1 MVTLFLLLLFP
12 PILMILWRFYKGP
25 DAANRIL
32 ALDALT
38 ILFIAVL
45 ALLAVLFGR
54 SIYLDVALVF
64 AMVGFAGV
72 ILFGRFLEKG
82 V

>member
-1 MVTLFLLLLFP
+1 MLTLLILLLLP
-12 PILMILWRFYKGP
+12 PILMILWRFFRGP

-38 ILFIAVL
+38 ILSIALL
-45 ALLAVLFGR
+45 ALLALWFERG
-54 SIYLDVALVF
+54 IYLDVALVF

>member
-1 MVTLFLLLLFP
+1 MLTLFLLLLIP
-12 PILMILWRFYKGP
+12 PILMILWRFFSGP

-32 ALDALT
+32 ALDTLTVLFVAL
-38 ILFIAVL
+38 L
-45 ALLAVLFGR
+45 ALLALLFERGL
-54 SIYLDVALVF
+54 YLDVALVF

>member
-1 MVTLFLLLLFP
+1 MLMLFVLLLIP
-12 PILMILWRFYKGP
+12 AILMFLWRFIVGP

-38 ILFIAVL
+38 VLFIALL
-45 ALLAVLFGR
+45 ALLALHFGR
-54 SIYLDVALVF
+54 GIYLDVALVF
-64 AMVGFAGV
+64 GMVGFAGV
-72 ILFGRFLEKG
+72 ILFGRFIEKG

>member
-1 MVTLFLLLLFP
+1 MITLFLLLLFP
-12 PILMILWRFYKGP
+12 PILMILWRFFKGP

-32 ALDALT
+32 ALDSLT
-38 ILFIAVL
+38 ILFIAML
-45 ALLAVLFGR
+45 ALLAVLFER

>member
-1 MVTLFLLLLFP
+1 MLTLFLLLLIP
-12 PILMILWRFYKGP
+12 PILMILWRFFRGP

-32 ALDALT
+32 ALDTLTVLFVAL
-38 ILFIAVL
+38 L
-45 ALLAVLFGR
+45 ALLAILFER

>member
-1 MVTLFLLLLFP
+1 MPTLLLLLILP
-12 PILMILWRFYKGP
+12 PILMILWRFFRGP

-38 ILFIAVL
+38 ILFVALL
-45 ALLAVLFGR
+45 ALLAIFFARG
-54 SIYLDVALVF
+54 IYLDVAFIF

>member
-1 MVTLFLLLLFP
+1 VLTLLLILLLP
-12 PILMILWRFYKGP
+12 PIGLILWRFFRGP

-38 ILFIAVL
+38 ILAIPLLGLL
-45 ALLAVLFGR
+45 ALFYER
-54 SIYLDVALVF
+54 SIYLDVAFVF
-64 AMVGFAGV
+64 ALVGFAGV
-72 ILFGRFLEKG
+72 VLFGRFLEKG

>member
-1 MVTLFLLLLFP
+1 MLSLFVFLLTV
-12 PILMILWRFYKGP
+12 PIVMILYRFFRGP

-38 ILFIAVL
+38 ILLVALF
-45 ALLAVLFGR
+45 ALLALVYER
-54 SIYLDVALVF
+54 SVYLDVAVVF

>member
-1 MVTLFLLLLFP
+1 MVTLFLVLLVP
-12 PILMILWRFYKGP
+12 PILMILWRFFRGP

-38 ILFIAVL
+38 ILAIAL
-45 ALLAVLFGR
+45 FALLAVFFGR
-54 SIYLDVALVF
+54 SIYLDVAFVF

>member
-1 MVTLFLLLLFP
+1 MITLFLLLLFP
-12 PILMILWRFYKGP
+12 VVLMILWRFLKGP

-38 ILFIAVL
+38 ILSVALFALL
-45 ALLAVLFGR
+45 ALLFER
-54 SIYLDVALVF
+54 SIYLDIAFVF
-64 AMVGFAGV
+64 ALVGFAGIV
-72 ILFGRFLEKG
+72 LFGRFLEKG

>member
-1 MVTLFLLLLFP
+1 MLTLFLLLLIP
-12 PILMILWRFYKGP
+12 PILMILWRFFRGP

-32 ALDALT
+32 ALDTLT
-38 ILFIAVL
+38 ILVIALL
-45 ALLAVLFGR
+45 ALLAIFYERG
-54 SIYLDVALVF
+54 IYLDVALVF

-72 ILFGRFLEKG
+72 ILFGRFMEKG

>member
-1 MVTLFLLLLFP
+1 MLTLFLLLLVP
-12 PILMILWRFYKGP
+12 PILMILWRFFRGP

-38 ILFIAVL
+38 ILVIALL
-45 ALLAVLFGR
+45 ALLALFFGR

>member
-1 MVTLFLLLLFP
+1 MPTLLLLLILP
-12 PILMILWRFYKGP
+12 PILMILWRFFRGP

-38 ILFIAVL
+38 ILFVALL
-45 ALLAVLFGR
+45 ALLAIFFERG
-54 SIYLDVALVF
+54 IYLDVAFIF

>member
-1 MVTLFLLLLFP
+1 MLSLFLLLLIP
-12 PILMILWRFYKGP
+12 PILMILWRFFRGP

-32 ALDALT
+32 ALDTLT
-38 ILFIAVL
+38 ILVIALL
-45 ALLAVLFGR
+45 ALLAIFYERG
-54 SIYLDVALVF
+54 IYLDVALVF

-72 ILFGRFLEKG
+72 ILFGRFMEKG

>member
-1 MVTLFLLLLFP
+1 MLTAFIILLLP
-12 PILMILWRFYKGP
+12 PALMILWRFFRGP

-38 ILFIAVL
+38 ILVIP
-45 ALLAVLFGR
+45 LLAVLAVLLGR
-54 SIYLDVALVF
+54 SLYLDVAFVF
-64 AMVGFAGV
+64 AMVGFATV

-82 V
+82 I

>member
-1 MVTLFLLLLFP
+1 MLWLYLLLFVP
-12 PILMILWRFYKGP
+12 PILMILWRFLKGP

-32 ALDALT
+32 ALDTLT
-38 ILFIAVL
+38 VLFIALL
-45 ALLAVLFGR
+45 ALLALFFGR
-54 SIYLDVALVF
+54 AIYLDVALVF
-64 AMVGFAGV
+64 ALVGFAGV

>member
-1 MVTLFLLLLFP
+1 MLELLLLLTLP
-12 PILMILWRFYKGP
+12 PIFMILWRFFAGP

-38 ILFIAVL
+38 ILFIAL
-45 ALLAVLFGR
+45 FALLAIFFER
-54 SIYLDVALVF
+54 SIYLDVAFLF

>member
-1 MVTLFLLLLFP
+1 MLILLILLLIP
-12 PILMILWRFYKGP
+12 AILMLLWRFIVGP

-38 ILFIAVL
+38 VLFIALLTLL
-45 ALLAVLFGR
+45 ALHFGR
-54 SIYLDVALVF
+54 GIYLDVALVIG
-64 AMVGFAGV
+64 MVGFAGV

>member
-1 MVTLFLLLLFP
+1 
-12 PILMILWRFYKGP
+12 MILWRFFKGP

-32 ALDALT
+32 ALDSLT
-38 ILFIAVL
+38 ILFIAML
-45 ALLAVLFGR
+45 ALLAVLFER

-64 AMVGFAGV
+64 AIVGFAGV